1 MTGADQVAVKGER
14 KRQQSLLMGG
24 SEVGGGVK
32 DNIRISGLVMGLG
45 HLGVP
50 FVL

>member
-1 MTGADQVAVKGER
+1 MAVKGER
-14 KRQQSLLMGG
+14 KRPQSLLMGG
-24 SEVGGGVK
+24 FEVGGGVK
-32 DNIRISGLVMGLG
+32 DNIKISGLVMGLG